1 MSFSAKPKALSQKTI
16 KSLIN
21 VSQYFF
27 FFLMQIVK
35 DLISCIFIQ
44 IGQDYRGLYVTLC
57 EVVHLVALATLFFK
71 IQT

>member
-16 KSLIN
+16 KSLVN
-21 VSQYFF
+21 ASQS

-44 IGQDYRGLYVTLC
+44 IGQDYTGLYVTLC
-57 EVVHLVALATLFFK
+57 EVMHLEALEALLFCN
-71 IQT
+71 ILT